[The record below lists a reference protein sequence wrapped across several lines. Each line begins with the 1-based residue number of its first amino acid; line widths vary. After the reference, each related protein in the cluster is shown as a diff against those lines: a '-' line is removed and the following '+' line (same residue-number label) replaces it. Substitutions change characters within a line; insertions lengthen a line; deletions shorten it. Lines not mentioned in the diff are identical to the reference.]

1 MVIGT
6 IGPPRRGRVNCLG
19 RWRRLR
25 DNRVVSEDAG
35 AKPPDESAEP
45 VTWFDIVDPPA
56 LQRSL
61 RRLPGLCRAAV
72 RLVWAAGRRELLA
85 ALAIKAVNGAGLA
98 LVLLLGRDVVV
109 AVGAADRSGAGAAAV
124 LPKLLLLTAVTAG
137 LGSLAAIGREVSEI
151 LAELTSRH
159 AQAQIIEMACAVELE
174 AYDTPA
180 WHNRLLRASMG
191 GQFRPWQIVEG
202 LVGMAGALVAI
213 LGVTGAL
220 LALQPWLVPLVL
232 VAAVP
237 LLVASARSGELLFR
251 FHHRMTE
258 AERQRNYL
266 YMLLSGK
273 EAAKELRAFGLAG
286 FLRERFDRLYDEHIV
301 ELRKV
306 ARRRLRVALAGN
318 LAASVVLAGTVTGLL
333 ALALGG
339 RIGLAEAGA
348 AAAAVFVLG
357 ERLTNAV
364 GSAGML
370 YEASLFIEDF
380 TSFVAL
386 RPEVEARRRRDPAP
400 PGFRRLVVE
409 DVRFTYPS
417 ATDPALEGVSL
428 EIGAGEIVA
437 LVGENG
443 SGKTTL
449 AKLLCRLYLPHAG
462 RILWD
467 GVDTATVDPDGL
479 RRSVAVIFQDFLHY
493 ALPALENIGMGRHQR
508 LGDLDAIVAA
518 ATQAGAHDTLAK
530 LPQGY
535 DTVLGPEFHGGKELS
550 VGQWQRVAL
559 ARAFFRDAPFIILDE
574 PTAALDARAEHEL
587 FQGIRTLCQGRSV
600 LLISHRFS
608 SVRSADRIYVLEA
621 GKVVE
626 SGSHDQ
632 LMALG
637 GLYAD
642 LFTLQAKAYLA
653 PEAR

>member
-1 MVIGT
+1 
-6 IGPPRRGRVNCLG
+6 
-19 RWRRLR
+19 
-25 DNRVVSEDAG
+25 VSEDGG
-35 AKPPDESAEP
+35 ARPASEAAAEQDTEP
-45 VTWFDIVDPPA
+45 VTWYDIVEPPEV
-56 LQRSL
+56 QRSL
-61 RRLPGLCRAAV
+61 RRLPSLCRAAV
-72 RLVWAAGRRELLA
+72 RLVWAASPRELLS
-85 ALAIKAVNGAGLA
+85 ALAIKVVNGAGLA
-98 LVLLLGRDVVV
+98 VVLLLGRDVIA
-109 AVGAADRSGAGAAAV
+109 AVGAAGRSGAGAGAV
-124 LPKLLLLTAVTAG
+124 LPQLLLLTAVTAG
-137 LGSLAAIGREVSEI
+137 LGFLAAIGREIGEI
-151 LAELTSRH
+151 LSELTSRH
-159 AQAQIIEMACAVELE
+159 AQAQIIEVACAVELE

-202 LVGMAGALVAI
+202 LIGLAGALVAMVG
-213 LGVTGAL
+213 LVGAL
-220 LALQPWLVPLVL
+220 LALEPWLVPLVL
-232 VAAVP
+232 AAAVP
-237 LLVASARSGELLFR
+237 LLIASARSGELLFR

-258 AERQRNYL
+258 AERRRNYL

-273 EAAKELRAFGLAG
+273 DAAKELRAFGLAG
-286 FLRERFDRLYDEHIV
+286 FLRERFDRLYDEHLV

-306 ARRRLRVALAGN
+306 ARRRLRVALVGN
-318 LAASVVLAGTVTGLL
+318 LAASIVLAGTVAGLL

-339 RIGLAEAGA
+339 RIGLADAGA
-348 AAAAVFVLG
+348 AAAAVFLLG
-357 ERLTNAV
+357 ERLTTAV
-364 GSAGML
+364 SSAGHL
-370 YEASLFIEDF
+370 YESSLFIEDF

-386 RPEVEARRRRDPAP
+386 APEVEARRARQPAP
-400 PGFRRLVVE
+400 PGFDRLLVE
-409 DVRFTYPS
+409 DVSFTYPS
-417 ATDPALEGVSL
+417 AADPALEGVSL

-467 GVDTATVDPDGL
+467 GVDTASVDPDGL

-493 ALPALENIGMGRHQR
+493 ALPARENIGMGRHQR
-508 LGDLDAIVAA
+508 LDDLDAVVAA
-518 ATQAGAHDTLAK
+518 ATQAGAHDSLAK

-535 DTVLGPEFHGGKELS
+535 ETVLGPEFHGGKELS

-559 ARAFFRDAPFIILDE
+559 GRAFFRDAPFIILDE

-587 FQGIRTLCQGRSV
+587 FDGIRTLCQGRSV

-608 SVRSADRIYVLEA
+608 SVRTADRIYVLEG

-626 SGSHDQ
+626 SGSHEQ

-642 LFTLQAKAYLA
+642 LFALQAAAYLA
-653 PEAR
+653 PGSS

>member
-1 MVIGT
+1 M
-6 IGPPRRGRVNCLG
+6 
-19 RWRRLR
+19 
-25 DNRVVSEDAG
+25 SEDG
-35 AKPPDESAEP
+35 SAKLPDEAAEQDSEP
-45 VTWFDIVDPPA
+45 VTWYDIVDPPEVH
-56 LQRSL
+56 RSL

-98 LVLLLGRDVVV
+98 AVLLLGRNVIA
-109 AVGAADRSGAGAAAV
+109 AVGAAGSSGAGVGAV
-124 LPKLLLLTAVTAG
+124 LPELLLLTAVTAG
-137 LGSLAAIGREVSEI
+137 LGFLAAIGRVISEI

-159 AQAQIIEMACAVELE
+159 AQAQIIEVACAVELE
-174 AYDTPA
+174 AYDTSA
-180 WHNRLLRASMG
+180 FHNRLLRASMG

-202 LVGMAGALVAI
+202 LVGLAGALVAV
-213 LGVTGAL
+213 LGITGAL
-220 LALQPWLVPLVL
+220 LALEPWLVPLVL

-258 AERQRNYL
+258 AERRRNYL

-273 EAAKELRAFGLAG
+273 DAAKEVRAFGLAG
-286 FLRERFDRLYDEHIV
+286 FLGERFDRLYDEHLV

-306 ARRRLRVALAGN
+306 ARRRLRVSLVGN
-318 LAASVVLAGTVTGLL
+318 LAASTVLAGTVAGLL

-339 RIGLAEAGA
+339 RIGLAEAGT
-348 AAAAVFVLG
+348 AAAAVFLLG
-357 ERLTNAV
+357 ERLTSAV
-364 GSAGML
+364 GSAGQL
-370 YEASLFIEDF
+370 YESSLFIEDF

-400 PGFRRLVVE
+400 SGFRRLIVE
-409 DVRFTYPS
+409 DVSFTYPS
-417 ATDPALEGVSL
+417 AADPALEGVSL

-493 ALPALENIGMGRHQR
+493 ALPARENIGMGRHQR
-508 LGDLDAIVAA
+508 LDDLDAVVAA
-518 ATQAGAHDTLAK
+518 STQAGAHDTLAK

-587 FQGIRTLCQGRSV
+587 FEGIRTLCQGRSV

-608 SVRSADRIYVLEA
+608 SVRSADRIYVLEG

-642 LFTLQAKAYLA
+642 LFTLQAAAYLA
-653 PEAR
+653 PGTA

>member
-25 DNRVVSEDAG
+25 DNREVSEDAG
-35 AKPPDESAEP
+35 AKPPDDNAEP
-45 VTWFDIVDPPA
+45 VTWYDIVDPPEA
-56 LQRSL
+56 KRSL

-72 RLVWAAGRRELLA
+72 RLVWAAGRRELLT
-85 ALAIKAVNGAGLA
+85 ALAIKVVNGAGLA
-98 LVLLLGRDVVV
+98 VVLLLGRDVVA
-109 AVGAADRSGAGAAAV
+109 AVGAAGRSGAGAGAV
-124 LPKLLLLTAVTAG
+124 LPELLLLTAVTAG
-137 LGSLAAIGREVSEI
+137 LGFLAAIGREVSEI

-159 AQAQIIEMACAVELE
+159 AQAQIIEVACAVELE

-202 LVGMAGALVAI
+202 LVGLAGALVAI
-213 LGVTGAL
+213 VGVTAAL
-220 LALQPWLVPLVL
+220 LALQPWLVLLVL
-232 VAAVP
+232 LAAVP
-237 LLVASARSGELLFR
+237 LLVASTRSGELLFR

-258 AERQRNYL
+258 AERRRNYL

-273 EAAKELRAFGLAG
+273 DAAKELRAFGLAG
-286 FLRERFDRLYDEHIV
+286 FLGERFDRLYDEHLA

-318 LAASVVLAGTVTGLL
+318 LAASIVLAGTVASLL
-333 ALALGG
+333 ALALSG
-339 RIGLAEAGA
+339 RISLADAGA
-348 AAAAVFVLG
+348 VAAAVFLLG

-370 YEASLFIEDF
+370 YESSLFIEDF

-386 RPEVEARRRRDPAP
+386 KPEVEARRPRDPAP
-400 PGFRRLVVE
+400 AGFRRLVVE

-417 ATDPALEGVSL
+417 AADPALEGVSL

-493 ALPALENIGMGRHQR
+493 ALPARENIGMGRHQR
-508 LGDLDAIVAA
+508 LDDLDAIVAA
-518 ATQAGAHDTLAK
+518 ATQAGTHDTLAK

-587 FQGIRTLCQGRSV
+587 FEGIRTLCQGRSV

-608 SVRSADRIYVLEA
+608 SVRSADRIYVLEG

-642 LFTLQAKAYLA
+642 LFALQAKAYLA
-653 PEAR
+653 ADAT